1 MSDTKLPNKR
11 HGETFSQF
19 FLRISEGEAVQVTL
33 AAKRIGVTPQAIFGS
48 RIREE
53 EVRRV

>member
-11 HGETFSQF
+11 HGETFSQYWS
-19 FLRISEGEAVQVTL
+19 RITEGECVQVAL
-33 AAKRIGVTPQAIFGS
+33 ASKRIGVTPQAIFGS

-53 EVRRV
+53 EVQRV